1 MIYLL
6 VLDGNHLGHFD
17 VEESTGELVLLSRL
31 DRESV
36 ASYSL
41 LVRASDNGLPSP
53 CTNDT
58 IVTLIVTDSNDNKPC
73 LSQPFYTESIPLSTP
88 IDSLV
93 LSVSSQDRDIGI
105 NRDVLYSLRPVNS
118 PAAFSIH
125 PTSGDVTLTQNLSNY
140 SLQVYQFLIWTV
152 DNGIPPLSCS
162 SLLTLYMIQQN
173 LYSPVFNR
181 SQYLL
186 TISENLLTNNVLMY
200 VAASDADSEYILYSI
215 TSGNED
221 HVFYLHP
228 DTGALSLRH
237 RLDYEN
243 KSLYTL
249 TVEARDVV
257 LFAGV
262 SLADYSLISITVTNE
277 NDNTPAFEF
286 SSYAVAIDSAI
297 NIGDSVLTV
306 ICTDSDLPPY
316 DNSTLSISNGN
327 ANGYFS
333 LNQSGV
339 ITITREVTT
348 LQPELLTLSCSDGE
362 LTAYTTVQI
371 IATSSGGPH
380 FSKSVYEWYIEE
392 NSQLGTS
399 YTQISVLD
407 ANSTVSYDI
416 VSGNNIPIVSID
428 STDATIYLVNSV
440 DRELATDYT
449 LTLSAY
455 SSGNIIYSILHV
467 IVTDVNDNT
476 PVISTNTVALLYPY
490 SVPGSVVTFL
500 SCQDTDSDN
509 NALTNL
515 YISAGNEESLFTL
528 SNGVL
533 LLDKTL
539 GSQPVYFLTV
549 SCSDSGLSPL
559 SSTTVLNIEVVPVNR
574 YSPEF
579 VYEQLFVDVFEDTIV
594 DSILATLSA
603 VDRDEGR
610 FGDVSYRIT
619 AGNELNLFGI
629 DPVTGELSLVSPL
642 DFEYAQTHRITVSA
656 TDGGYGSAAARSSQ
670 TDVTVRVFDINDNSP
685 YLDSDS
691 YSLHISLDTARGT
704 DLLSVTCSDA
714 DSGDNG
720 DVVYGFVNESSP
732 LAVYN
737 GSIFLAL
744 SLEYSVPDFISLT
757 LECRD
762 KGSPSLV
769 TSAVLSVVISRDEL
783 APKFSQIVYYLPLS
797 ELAELN
803 SEIII
808 ITAEDRDDGNNGIV
822 SYQLVNCLFDCPF
835 DIHAI
840 TGVVSLIGSLDYEI
854 RPFYS
859 LRVQAL
865 DIGTFSHTSEAT
877 LDIQVINENDNLPQ
891 FIQALH
897 TASISEDAA
906 TNTPVL
912 SILCYDLDMDKL
924 NYSITA
930 GLKGTN
936 AFRISSDGILLV
948 SDQLDFETTSFYSL
962 AVQCSDGRDTAY
974 SVAQITVTNVNEY
987 TPTFNQT
994 RYTVS
999 VLESLRF
1006 GSIILSVSA
1015 VDGDADSLG
1024 DITYS
1029 LVGGNTQQTF
1039 GILSTTGTVFLTDSL
1054 DYEATPT
1061 YSLILFATDEDGQIG
1076 RTDLD
1081 IQVININD
1089 NSPVFTP
1096 SIYSRVLSIDVY
1108 VGVNIIELR
1117 CSDKDGD
1124 VLAFNIESGNTGNY
1138 FNVSQSG
1145 LVAVSRNLTG
1155 INPVLILR
1163 ISCSDLSTQPLAVA
1177 IFSINIL
1184 GDSDC
1189 GIQFSNAP
1197 YLAHVSEDVGL
1208 GHLVLTL
1215 SVNGSSNDVTF
1226 RLEPT
1231 SVPFYVDRSSGQIRV
1246 LSALD
1251 ADSQDQYTFNVI
1263 ATANDVT
1270 CNNPP
1275 QTSVTILID
1284 DVNEFSPLVTPSI
1297 KTLFL
1302 EENLVTPR
1310 LITQFQCNDSDVS
1323 DNQVTFLD
1331 SLADD
1336 SPINI
1341 DANGRV
1347 KLNIYLDYEFQQLHT
1362 FMIMCKDSAVLPK
1375 TGTATLYIRVTP
1387 QNEFTPSFSLPSY
1400 QFEVLESVVPGYSV
1414 GSIGATDGDSS
1425 LSDDGILSYSLT
1437 STTQFTVNENGDV
1450 LVSAV
1455 LDRESVANITF
1466 LGFAYDNG
1474 NISMSASVWITVI
1487 VLDSNDN
1494 PPLFHPLVIS
1504 VSREYNQSIT
1514 DPIAA
1519 VRCTDL
1525 DEGDNA
1531 LLELEFAAGF
1541 NYSYSISEQTGG
1553 QGEINASLVAL
1564 SPPSEGLITFEIV
1577 CTDSGN
1583 ISLSSTALVSILVSR
1598 ECYSPQLSPM
1608 YHATFSEDIQKGTT
1622 VVNPSAQ
1629 FDPLCPHEFHILS
1642 GQVGAF
1648 AINKTDGYIYV
1659 TSDLDF
1665 ETLPAYEISISLIS
1679 LTSTGAKSS
1688 TASVFI
1694 TLTNV
1699 NDNSPVIEPALLTLT
1714 LPENTP
1720 VNHVVADYSCS
1731 DVDHDM
1737 LEFSK
1742 SGDLDAKFNLDGQG
1756 VLTLLNSLDFED
1768 TRVYDLSVSCYEVA
1782 ATGTIHTSTAQLVV
1796 LVSAVNDN
1804 EPTFD
1809 QSTYTDTVSENT
1821 AIGTTVLSVS
1831 ASDND
1836 LTTPHNKVRCVFSIF
1851 IGNILTITLL

>member
-1 MIYLL
+1 MIYLNI
-6 VLDGNHLGHFD
+6 LDGNHLGHFA
-17 VEESTGELVLLSRL
+17 VEATTGELVLISRL

-36 ASYSL
+36 ASYSI

-58 IVTLIVTDSNDNKPC
+58 LVTIIVTDSNDNRPC
-73 LSQPFYTESIPLSTP
+73 LSQPFYSETIPLSTP
-88 IDSLV
+88 IDSLI
-93 LSVSSQDRDIGI
+93 LSISSQDRDTGI
-105 NRDVLYSLRPVNS
+105 NSDVLYSLLPANS
-118 PAAFSIH
+118 PPAFSIH
-125 PTSGDVTLTQNLSNY
+125 PTSGDVTLIQNLSNY
-140 SLQVYQFLIWTV
+140 SLHVFQYLIWTV
-152 DNGIPPLSCS
+152 DNGTPPLSCS
-162 SLLTLYMIQQN
+162 SLLTLYTLQQN
-173 LYSPVFNR
+173 VYSPVFNR
-181 SQYLL
+181 SLYLL
-186 TISENLLTNNVLMY
+186 NISENVDTNNALMY
-200 VAASDADSEYILYSI
+200 VAASDSDSEYILYSI

-221 HVFYLHP
+221 HMFYLHP

-237 RLDYEN
+237 RLDYET

-257 LFAGV
+257 LFSGV
-262 SLADYSLISITVTNE
+262 SLADYSQVSITVTNE

-286 SSYAVAIDSAI
+286 SSYSVAIDSAV

-306 ICTDSDLPPY
+306 VCTDSDLPPY

-339 ITITREVTT
+339 ITTSREVTT
-348 LQPELLTLSCSDGE
+348 LQQELLTLFCSDGE
-362 LTAYTTVQI
+362 LTAYTTVLI
-371 IATSSGGPH
+371 IATSSDGPH

-399 YTQISVLD
+399 YTQISILD
-407 ANSTVSYDI
+407 SNSTVSYDI

-428 STDATIYLVNSV
+428 PTDATIYLVNPV

-449 LTLSAY
+449 LTISAY
-455 SSGNIIYSILHV
+455 SGGNIIYTILHV

-476 PVISTNTVALLYPY
+476 PVISTDIVAPLYHY
-490 SVPGSVVTFL
+490 SVSGSVITFL
-500 SCQDTDSDN
+500 SCQDLDTDN

-515 YISAGNEESLFTL
+515 YISAGNEENLFAL
-528 SNGVL
+528 SSGVL
-533 LLDKTL
+533 LLDKPI
-539 GSQPVYFLTV
+539 GYQPVYSLTV
-549 SCSDSGLSPL
+549 SCSDSGMSPL
-559 SSTTVLNIEVVPVNR
+559 SSTTLLNIEVIPVNR

-579 VYEQLFVDVFEDTIV
+579 VFDQLFVDVFEDTIV
-594 DSILATLSA
+594 GSTVVTLSA
-603 VDRDEGR
+603 VDRDEGK
-610 FGDVSYRIT
+610 FGDVSYRII

-629 DPVTGELSLVSPL
+629 DSDTGELSLVYPL
-642 DFEYAQTHRITVSA
+642 DFESVQTHRITISA
-656 TDGGYGSAAARSSQ
+656 TDGGYGSAAARSS
-670 TDVTVRVFDINDNSP
+670 TADVTIRVFDINDNSP
-685 YLDSDS
+685 YLDSDI
-691 YSLHISLDTARGT
+691 YTLHISLNSARGT
-704 DLLSVTCSDA
+704 DLLSVTCTDA

-720 DVVYGFVNESSP
+720 DVTYGFINESAP
-732 LAVYN
+732 FTVYN

-744 SLEYSVPDFISLT
+744 SLEYSIADFISLT

-762 KGSPSLV
+762 RGSPSLV
-769 TSAVLSVVISRDEL
+769 TSAVLYVIISRDEL
-783 APKFSQIVYYLPLS
+783 APEFSQTTYSLPLS
-797 ELAELN
+797 EMAQLN
-803 SEIII
+803 TKIIT
-808 ITAEDRDDGNNGIV
+808 ITAEDRDEGNNGIV
-822 SYQLVNCLFDCPF
+822 SYQLVNCLSDCPF
-835 DIHAI
+835 SIHSI
-840 TGVVSLIGSLDYEI
+840 TGIVSLLGPLDYET
-854 RPFYS
+854 RSFYS

-877 LDIQVINENDNLPQ
+877 LEIQVINENDNLPQ
-891 FIQALH
+891 FSQTLH
-897 TASISEDAA
+897 TASVSEDA
-906 TNTPVL
+906 TMSTPVISL
-912 SILCYDLDMDKL
+912 HCYDLDMDKL
-924 NYSITA
+924 NYSINA
-930 GLKGTN
+930 GLKNTN
-936 AFRISSDGILLV
+936 AFSISSDGILLV

-962 AVQCSDGRDTAY
+962 SVQCSDGRDTVY
-974 SVAQITVTNVNEY
+974 SIAQVSITNVNEF

-999 VLESLRF
+999 VRESLTF
-1006 GSIILSVSA
+1006 GFVILSVSA
-1015 VDGDADSLG
+1015 VDRDANSLG
-1024 DITYS
+1024 EITYS

-1039 GILSTTGTVFLTDSL
+1039 GILSTMGTVFLMDSL
-1054 DYEATPT
+1054 DYETTPT
-1061 YSLILFATDEDGQIG
+1061 YSLILFATDRDGHVG

-1089 NSPVFTP
+1089 NSPVFAP
-1096 SIYSRVLSIDVY
+1096 SIYSRVLSIDEY

-1124 VLAFNIESGNTGNY
+1124 VLAFKIESGNTGNY

-1155 INPVLILR
+1155 SNPVLILR
-1163 ISCSDLSTQPLAVA
+1163 ISCSDMSTQPLAVA

-1184 GDSDC
+1184 RDSDC
-1189 GIQFSNAP
+1189 GIQFSKDAP
-1197 YLAHVSEDVGL
+1197 YLAHVSEDVGI

-1231 SVPFYVDRSSGQIRV
+1231 SVHFYVDSVDSSGHIRV
-1246 LSALD
+1246 LKVLD
-1251 ADSQDQYTFNVI
+1251 ADTLNHYTFNVI
-1263 ATANDVT
+1263 ATPNDVS
-1270 CNNPP
+1270 CSNPP

-1302 EENLVTPR
+1302 EENLVTPS

-1323 DNQVTFLD
+1323 NNQVTFLD

-1347 KLNIYLDYEFQQLHT
+1347 TLNIYLDYEFQQLHT
-1362 FMIMCKDSAVLPK
+1362 FMIKCIDSAVRPK
-1375 TGTATLYIRVTP
+1375 TGTATLFIRVTP

-1400 QFEVLESVVPGYSV
+1400 QFEVLESVLPGYSV
-1414 GSIGATDGDSS
+1414 GRIGATDGDSS
-1425 LSDDGILSYSLT
+1425 LSGDGVLSYSHT
-1437 STTQFTVNENGDV
+1437 NTTQFTVKENGDV

-1455 LDRESVANITF
+1455 LDRESVAKITF
-1466 LGFAYDNG
+1466 LGFANDNG
-1474 NISMSASVWITVI
+1474 NISMSSSVLIVI
-1487 VLDSNDN
+1487 LVLDSNDN

-1504 VSREYNQSIT
+1504 VSLEYNQSII
-1514 DPIAA
+1514 DPIAV

-1525 DEGDNA
+1525 DEGNNA
-1531 LLELEFAAGF
+1531 RLKLEFAAGF
-1541 NYSYSISEQTGG
+1541 NYSYSFSEQTGG
-1553 QGEINASLVAL
+1553 QGEINASLVTL

-1608 YHATFSEDIQKGTT
+1608 YHATFSEDIPTGTT
-1622 VVNPSAQ
+1622 VVRPSAQ

-1648 AINKTDGYIYV
+1648 AINKTEGYIYV
-1659 TSDLDF
+1659 SSPLDF
-1665 ETLPAYEISISLIS
+1665 ETLPTYEISISLIS

-1694 TLTNV
+1694 TLTNI

-1714 LPENTP
+1714 LSENTP
-1720 VNHVVADYSCS
+1720 VNHIVTGYSCS
-1731 DVDHDM
+1731 DVDNDM

-1768 TRVYDLSVSCYEVA
+1768 IRIYDLSISCYEVA

-1804 EPTFD
+1804 EPSFD

-1836 LTTPHNKVRCVFSIF
+1836 LTTPHNKVSYLLSVL
-1851 IGNILTITLL
+1851 IGDILT

>member
-1 MIYLL
+1 MN
-6 VLDGNHLGHFD
+6 VLDGNHLEHFA
-17 VEESTGELVLLSRL
+17 VEESTGELVLISAL

-41 LVRASDNGLPSP
+41 LVRASDSGLPFP
-53 CTNDT
+53 CSNDT
-58 IVTLIVTDSNDNKPC
+58 LVTLIVTDSNDNEPC
-73 LSQPFYTESIPLSTP
+73 LSRPFYSETIPLSTP
-88 IDSLV
+88 INSLV
-93 LSVSSQDRDIGI
+93 LSISSQDGDIGI
-105 NRDVLYSLRPVNS
+105 NSDVLYSLHPVNS
-118 PAAFSIH
+118 PPAFSIH
-125 PTSGDVTLTQNLSNY
+125 PTSGDITLTQNISN
-140 SLQVYQFLIWTV
+140 SSIQVYHYLIWAV
-152 DNGIPPLSCS
+152 DKGTPPLSCS
-162 SLLTLYMIQQN
+162 SFLTLYTLQQN
-173 LYSPVFNR
+173 VYSPVFDR

-186 TISENLLTNNVLMY
+186 SISENVFTNNNTLTY
-200 VAASDADSEYILYSI
+200 VSASDSDSEYIIYSI

-221 HVFYLHP
+221 HMFYLHP
-228 DTGALSLRH
+228 DTGVLSLRH
-237 RLDYEN
+237 QLEHED

-257 LFAGV
+257 LFSGV
-262 SLADYSLISITVTNE
+262 SLADYSQISITVTNE

-286 SSYAVAIDSAI
+286 RSYSVAIDSAI
-297 NIGDSVLTV
+297 NIGDPVLTV
-306 ICTDSDLPPY
+306 VCTDSDLPPFG
-316 DNSTLSISNGN
+316 NSTLSISNGN
-327 ANGYFS
+327 AGGYFS

-339 ITITREVTT
+339 ITLTREVTT
-348 LQPELLTLSCSDGE
+348 FQQELLTLSCSDGE
-362 LTAYTTVQI
+362 LSAHTTVLI
-371 IATSSGGPH
+371 VATSSDGPH
-380 FSKSVYEWYIEE
+380 FSQSVYEWYIEE

-399 YTQISVLD
+399 YTQIYVLD
-407 ANSTVSYDI
+407 SNTSLSYDI

-428 STDATIYLVNSV
+428 SIDATVYLINPI
-440 DRELATDYT
+440 DRELTTDYT

-455 SSGNIIYSILHV
+455 SSGSIIYSILHV
-467 IVTDVNDNT
+467 IVTDINDNT
-476 PVISTNTVALLYPY
+476 PVISTDTLAQLYPY
-490 SVPGSVVTFL
+490 SVPGSVITFL
-500 SCQDTDSDN
+500 TCQDIDCDDN
-509 NALTNL
+509 AVTNL
-515 YISAGNEESLFTL
+515 SISAGNEENLFTL

-539 GSQPVYFLTV
+539 GSQPVYSLTV

-559 SSTTVLNIEVVPVNR
+559 SSTTVLNIEIMSVNR

-579 VYEQLFVDVFEDTIV
+579 EYDQLFVDVFEDTIM
-594 DSILATLSA
+594 DSILVILSA

-610 FGDVSYRIT
+610 FGDVFYRII
-619 AGNELNLFGI
+619 AGNELNLFRI
-629 DPVTGELSLVSPL
+629 DPSTGELSLISSL
-642 DFEYAQTHRITVSA
+642 DFESAQTHRITVSA
-656 TDGGYGSAAARSSQ
+656 TDGGYGSVAARSS
-670 TDVTVRVFDINDNSP
+670 TADVTIRVFDINDNPP
-685 YLDSDS
+685 YLESDI
-691 YSLHISLDTARGT
+691 YSLHISLNTARGT
-704 DLLSVTCSDA
+704 DLLSVTCTDA
-714 DSGDNG
+714 DSGNNG
-720 DVVYGFVNESSP
+720 DVVYRFVNESAP

-744 SLEYSVPDFISLT
+744 SLENSITNFISLT

-762 KGSPSLV
+762 KGFPSLV
-769 TSAVLSVVISRDEL
+769 TSAVLYIVISKDEL
-783 APKFSQIVYYLPLS
+783 APEFSQTTYSLPLS

-803 SEIII
+803 TEIII
-808 ITAEDRDDGNNGIV
+808 ITAEDRDEGNNGIV
-822 SYQLVNCLFDCPF
+822 SYQLVYCSFDCPF
-835 DIHAI
+835 SIHSI
-840 TGVVSLIGSLDYEI
+840 TGVVSLIGPLDYET

-877 LDIQVINENDNLPQ
+877 LEIRVINENDNLPH
-891 FIQALH
+891 FINTLH
-897 TASISEDAA
+897 TASVSEDSA

-912 SILCYDLDMDKL
+912 SLHCYDLDMDTL
-924 NYSITA
+924 NISITA
-930 GLKGTN
+930 GLKDTN

-962 AVQCSDGRDTAY
+962 TVQCSDGRDTMY
-974 SVAQITVTNVNEY
+974 SVAQVSITNVNEF

-994 RYTVS
+994 RYSVS
-999 VLESLRF
+999 VPESLTF
-1006 GSIILSVSA
+1006 GSVIISVSA

-1024 DITYS
+1024 EITYS

-1039 GILSTTGTVFLTDSL
+1039 GILSTMGTVFLTDSL
-1054 DYEATPT
+1054 DYETTPA
-1061 YSLILFATDEDGQIG
+1061 YSLILFATDKDGQVG
-1076 RTDLD
+1076 RTVVD

-1089 NSPVFTP
+1089 NSPKFAP
-1096 SIYSRVLSIDVY
+1096 SIYSRVLSTDEN
-1108 VGVNIIELR
+1108 VGLNIIELH
-1117 CSDKDGD
+1117 CSDEDGD

-1155 INPVLILR
+1155 SNPVLILR
-1163 ISCSDLSTQPLAVA
+1163 ISCSDMSTQPLAVA

-1184 GDSDC
+1184 RDSDC
-1189 GIQFSNAP
+1189 GIRFSNDAP
-1197 YLAHVSEDVGL
+1197 YLAHVSEDVSI

-1215 SVNGSSNDVTF
+1215 VVNGSSNDVTF

-1231 SVPFYVDRSSGQIRV
+1231 SVPFYVDSVDSSARVRV
-1246 LSALD
+1246 LNTLD

-1263 ATANDVT
+1263 ATPNDVS
-1270 CNNPP
+1270 CDNPP
-1275 QTSVTILID
+1275 QTSVTILVD

-1302 EENLVTPR
+1302 EENLPTPR
-1310 LITQFQCNDSDVS
+1310 LVTQFQCNDSDVS
-1323 DNQVTFLD
+1323 NIQVTFLD

-1341 DANGRV
+1341 DVNGRV
-1347 KLNIYLDYEFQQLHT
+1347 TLNIYLDYEFQQLHT
-1362 FMIMCKDSAVLPK
+1362 FLIMCKDSAVRPK
-1375 TGTATLYIRVTP
+1375 TGTAMLYIRVTP
-1387 QNEFTPSFSLPSY
+1387 QNEFAPSFSFPSY
-1400 QFEVLESVVPGYSV
+1400 QFEVLESVLPGYSV
-1414 GSIGATDGDSS
+1414 GRISATDGDSS
-1425 LSDDGILSYSLT
+1425 LSGDGILSYSLAN
-1437 STTQFTVNENGDV
+1437 TTQFTVSENGDV

-1455 LDRESVANITF
+1455 LDRESVANIIL
-1466 LGFAYDNG
+1466 LGFANDNG
-1474 NISMSASVWITVI
+1474 NISMSASVSIVIT

-1504 VSREYNQSIT
+1504 VSREYNQSVT

-1525 DEGDNA
+1525 DEGSNA
-1531 LLELEFAAGF
+1531 QLELEFAAGF
-1541 NYSYSISEQTGG
+1541 NYSYSFSEQTGG

-1577 CTDSGN
+1577 CADSGN
-1583 ISLSSTALVSILVSR
+1583 TSLSSTALVSILVSR

-1608 YHATFSEDIQKGTT
+1608 YHATFPEDIPTGTI
-1622 VVNPSAQ
+1622 VVRPSAQ
-1629 FDPLCPHEFHILS
+1629 FDPLCPHEFHILY

-1648 AINKTDGYIYV
+1648 AINKTEGYIYV
-1659 TSDLDF
+1659 TNPLDF

-1679 LTSTGAKSS
+1679 LTSTGAKSF

-1720 VNHVVADYSCS
+1720 VNHVIADYSCS
-1731 DVDHDM
+1731 DVDHDS

-1756 VLTLLNSLDFED
+1756 VLTLLNSLDFEVI
-1768 TRVYDLSVSCYEVA
+1768 RVYDLSISCYEVA
-1782 ATGTIHTSTAQLVV
+1782 ASGTIHTTTAQLVV

-1804 EPTFD
+1804 EPSFD

-1836 LTTPHNKVRCVFSIF
+1836 LTTPHNKVSYFHSM
-1851 IGNILTITLL
+1851 LLIVIY